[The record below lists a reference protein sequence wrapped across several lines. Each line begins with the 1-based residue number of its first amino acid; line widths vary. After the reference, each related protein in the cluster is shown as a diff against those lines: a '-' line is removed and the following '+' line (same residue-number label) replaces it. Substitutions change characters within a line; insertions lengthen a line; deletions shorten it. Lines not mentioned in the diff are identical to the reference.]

1 MNRDKMSEKGNGGID
16 GGCVGHTRAKS
27 DGDAVPT
34 TEPSVDTRTAAAQAP
49 TEPESEFAQNNQQKL
64 RYEDRSVARQQDLG
78 SPAALAA
85 PLSRNPSSR
94 STSSESHDRRHHRS
108 MRMYEPPVTKATLSE
123 LDVNKIIHNPK
134 LRHDINFDPDLHFRP
149 NLDGEKGRRKQQR
162 ANEFWASL
170 SQQLTL
176 FVTDRE
182 TFVERYGEDSDW
194 CLPRLLKAVKEIIQ
208 TLVPAR
214 DRDFLDEGLNVE
226 LLIQQFNRGIA
237 DLEKLAS
244 WLSSV
249 LKLHCAP
256 MRDEWVDEM
265 YRELSNGNRNNDIA
279 MLVQGMRSLL
289 SVLEAMKLDVANHQ
303 IRCLR
308 PVLIEDT
315 AHFQQRFF
323 HKKLQARSKV
333 DTARAR
339 LWYRDADRQ
348 YSGVETPTEMQQ
360 GLGEMGGFFYGV
372 SRLILPSASH
382 DHFDGAYRFPGTF
395 LFDHDRLEKLSS
407 DAVDAICLD
416 MCMKLY
422 EDLERVS
429 RVARTIPPAFGSS
442 LLPPTSV
449 PSYVLDDDSSP
460 RSRSNRSSIN
470 FDFNT
475 PPSRPSSL
483 VLSAC
488 GSAASSPR
496 TSACIFTAPA
506 PVPARDSAD
515 ARARSKKVYASLV
528 DLVQTAAPASSAAH
542 KWRGLVP
549 DVALQIL
556 RSTEAPLDM
565 LPTIERKLDSW
576 LSNCKSEQFR
586 EAEQS
591 FHSRLFAEL
600 AGRVRE
606 YKNLSGLGLFSA
618 ATGSRLHNGP
628 GGVVATTSSSREG
641 ASAAAAQPPF
651 LQVDRDG
658 NARHGGSREE
668 HGVEN
673 MATRLAHL
681 GILHWRVWA
690 DIAYRGGESEN
701 DESTEVSMS
710 DC

>member
-1 MNRDKMSEKGNGGID
+1 MSEKGNGGID

-34 TEPSVDTRTAAAQAP
+34 TEPTVDTRTTAAQTP
-49 TEPESEFAQNNQQKL
+49 SEPESEFAQNSQQKL
-64 RYEDRSVARQQDLG
+64 RYEDRSVARQQDLS
-78 SPAALAA
+78 SPATLPA
-85 PLSRNPSSR
+85 PLSRNPSNRSTS
-94 STSSESHDRRHHRS
+94 STSSESQDRRHHRS
-108 MRMYEPPVTKATLSE
+108 MRVYEPPVTKATLSE

-149 NLDGEKGRRKQQR
+149 NLDGEKGRKKQQR
-162 ANEFWASL
+162 ANEFWECLSL
-170 SQQLTL
+170 QLAL

-182 TFVERYGEDSDW
+182 TFVQRYGEDSDW

-265 YRELSNGNRNNDIA
+265 YRELSKGNRNNDIGL
-279 MLVQGMRSLL
+279 LVQGMRSLL

-333 DTARAR
+333 DTVRAR
-339 LWYRDADRQ
+339 IWYRDADRQ
-348 YSGVETPTEMQQ
+348 YSALDTPSDMQQ
-360 GLGEMGGFFYGV
+360 GLGDMAGFFYAI
-372 SRLILPSASH
+372 SRLILPSAALDYS
-382 DHFDGAYRFPGTF
+382 DGTYRFPGTF
-395 LFDHDRLEKLSS
+395 LFDNDRLEKLSS
-407 DAVDAICLD
+407 DAADAICLD

-422 EDLERVS
+422 DDLERVS
-429 RVARTIPPAFGSS
+429 RIAQAMPTPFGSS

-449 PSYVLDDDSSP
+449 PSYVLDDDSSS

-475 PPSRPSSL
+475 SPSRPSSL
-483 VLSAC
+483 V
-488 GSAASSPR
+488 GSATSSPR
-496 TSACIFTAPA
+496 TSACIFTPA
-506 PVPARDSAD
+506 PSNPALDSAD

-528 DLVQTAAPASSAAH
+528 DLVQTASPASSAARR
-542 KWRGLVP
+542 WRGLVP

-565 LPTIERKLDSW
+565 LPTVERKLDSW
-576 LSNCKSEQFR
+576 LSNCQSEQFQ
-586 EAEQS
+586 EAEQA
-591 FHSRLFAEL
+591 FHSKLFAEL

-618 ATGSRLHNGP
+618 ATGSRLHSGP
-628 GGVVATTSSSREG
+628 GGIVATSSSSREG
-641 ASAAAAQPPF
+641 ASGAAQPPPF
-651 LQVDRDG
+651 LQLDR
-658 NARHGGSREE
+658 GGSGRSTSAREE
-668 HGVEN
+668 HGVES

-690 DIAYRGGESEN
+690 DITYRTPEPET
-701 DESTEVSMS
+701 DDPADVTMS
-710 DC
+710 DS